1 MLDMMGSLKVEGQ
14 MSNHTQ
20 DLHDAAEANLK
31 KDLHSSCLPTLRR
44 MVEANLRGVVGM
56 WQGNQSVHLP
66 AVDQDQNLALT
77 GERSIED
84 ISCDHLRSWRRVR
97 A

>member
-20 DLHDAAEANLK
+20 NLHDAAEENLK
-31 KDLHSSCLPTLRR
+31 KTAIPVACRR
-44 MVEANLRGVVGM
+44 YEEWWRQVYAAWVGM